1 MLPCGHNTAVAALDL
16 HLSDISSS
24 GNNFWSM
31 IPGKMFFASSW
42 LTHSPQNHSW
52 GETDTAADQFVFP
65 EMDGGNQAHGL
76 EERWFL
82 RGNLVTV

>member
-1 MLPCGHNTAVAALDL
+1 MLPCGHNTAATALDL

-42 LTHSPQNHSW
+42 LTRSPQNQSW
-52 GETDTAADQFVFP
+52 GEKDRAADQFVFP
-65 EMDGGNQAHGL
+65 EMGVGTKHMGWRTGG
-76 EERWFL
+76 F
-82 RGNLVTV
+82 